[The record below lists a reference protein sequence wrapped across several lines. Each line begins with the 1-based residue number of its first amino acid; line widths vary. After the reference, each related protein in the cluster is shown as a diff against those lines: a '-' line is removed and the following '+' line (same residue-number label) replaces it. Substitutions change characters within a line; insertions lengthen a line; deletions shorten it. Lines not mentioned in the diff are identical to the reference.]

1 MGELWAQTHYVG
13 NHYLL
18 STGQESFIEEGGTVK
33 NVIDDSLG
41 NPHEGYIVEGTGE
54 TGQLETVNNAFS
66 LSDDYAVTS
75 QPTQVGQTDPATGNT
90 YVLEQTFLQNK
101 ASNTVSNQD
110 QLYTNFPSSSTGFS
124 PGVDARDPIEYFLN
138 NLNN

>member
-1 MGELWAQTHYVG
+1 MSGT
-13 NHYLL
+13 NLL
-18 STGQESFIEEGGTVK
+18 TTSTT
-33 NVIDDSLG
+33 
-41 NPHEGYIVEGTGE
+41 NPQPGYIVEGTGE

-110 QLYTNFPSSSTGFS
+110 QLYTNFPEGSTGIDS
-124 PGVDARDPIEYFLN
+124 GATDTRDPIQYFMNDLTS
-138 NLNN
+138 